1 MNRRDL
7 ENAARD
13 GLAGTS
19 YTLDSIQFVSSN
31 LGYIC
36 YICPVCGRNRLPVF
50 ATGDLAKGELVRR
63 QLAEHDRKH
72 SGI

>member
-1 MNRRDL
+1 MNRRDI

-13 GLAGTS
+13 GLAGTP

-36 YICPVCGRNRLPVF
+36 YICPICGRNRLPVF
-50 ATGDLAKGELVRR
+50 ANGELAESEMVRKL
-63 QLAEHDRKH
+63 LAEHDRKH
-72 SGI
+72 AGS

>member
-1 MNRRDL
+1 MNRQEL

-13 GLAGTS
+13 GLAGTPF
-19 YTLDSIQFVSSN
+19 TLDSIQFVSSN

-50 ATGDLAKGELVRR
+50 ANGDLAKGEPVRR
-63 QLAEHDRKH
+63 QLAEHERKH
-72 SGI
+72 SGS